1 MSCAADIR
9 GWRSPHLKSVYFW
22 LERVHEII
30 SRVGLFLK
38 ITPCSLLEEFILALH
53 GCLFAGRHWSLQKD
67 VNYKFSRARFKT
79 RKCRWATLLQ
89 QQFSMSVFCFGG
101 LTETCS
107 ICMWLFWTA
116 SREKK
121 KVDLWKVPDLYILPR
136 QYCARRR
143 GKRRRDA
150 IYRIFLKICF
160 QSLLNVVW
168 WARWYAYVLTSK
180 HHTNKHTLL
189 RINCSFSD
197 TSEFCVLWILL
208 VLKIIL
214 RHTFHLTFI
223 ACACTGVYTATS
235 QCP

>member
-1 MSCAADIR
+1 MSHTFTATVF
-9 GWRSPHLKSVYFW
+9 SVSF
-22 LERVHEII
+22 
-30 SRVGLFLK
+30 
-38 ITPCSLLEEFILALH
+38 
-53 GCLFAGRHWSLQKD
+53 
-67 VNYKFSRARFKT
+67 
-79 RKCRWATLLQ
+79 
-89 QQFSMSVFCFGG
+89 
-101 LTETCS
+101 
-107 ICMWLFWTA
+107 LFWGFDRDVQYLNCVT
-116 SREKK
+116 RKK

-160 QSLLNVVW
+160 QSLLNIVW
-168 WARWYAYVLTSK
+168 WARWYAYVLTYK

-189 RINCSFSD
+189 RINCLFSD

-208 VLKIIL
+208 VLKIIM

>member
-89 QQFSMSVFCFGG
+89 QQFPMSVFCFGG
-101 LTETCS
+101 FDRDVQYLHVTVLNCVT
-107 ICMWLFWTA
+107 
-116 SREKK
+116 RKK
-121 KVDLWKVPDLYILPR
+121 KSWFVKGTGSVHPAPP
-136 QYCARRR
+136 
-143 GKRRRDA
+143 
-150 IYRIFLKICF
+150 
-160 QSLLNVVW
+160 
-168 WARWYAYVLTSK
+168 
-180 HHTNKHTLL
+180 
-189 RINCSFSD
+189 
-197 TSEFCVLWILL
+197 
-208 VLKIIL
+208 IL
-214 RHTFHLTFI
+214 RSTERKKEAWCYI
-223 ACACTGVYTATS
+223 
-235 QCP
+235 

>member
-53 GCLFAGRHWSLQKD
+53 GCLFAGRHWSLPKD

-89 QQFSMSVFCFGG
+89 QQFSVSVFCFGG

-107 ICMWLFWTA
+107 IWTA

-121 KVDLWKVPDLYILPR
+121 KLICERCRICTSCPANTALDGEEKGGVLLYIE
-136 QYCARRR
+136 Y
-143 GKRRRDA
+143 
-150 IYRIFLKICF
+150 F
-160 QSLLNVVW
+160 
-168 WARWYAYVLTSK
+168 
-180 HHTNKHTLL
+180 
-189 RINCSFSD
+189 
-197 TSEFCVLWILL
+197 
-208 VLKIIL
+208 
-214 RHTFHLTFI
+214 
-223 ACACTGVYTATS
+223 
-235 QCP
+235 